1 MKYIPL
7 IVTLAII
14 YVVIAAYFNEKEN
27 REEHKRN
34 SS

>member
-7 IVTLAII
+7 IVTFAMIYMLLAW
-14 YVVIAAYFNEKEN
+14 YFNEKEN